1 MFLRQ
6 LFESSQTS
14 IGLVFGRFNP
24 PHKGHR
30 AAWEMASK
38 ATYWYV
44 GTNKSTQGPKDP
56 LPYDVKVEA
65 MTTIWPEVADHI
77 MPEQSWL
84 TLASHCYAAHKDATV
99 LVCFTDEEWVT
110 KTVQQYNGKEGPH
123 GFYNF
128 KVIKQQATPRLS
140 SATAL
145 RDAVVNDNREAFGQ
159 AAGVPADTQ
168 VAGQSFFDLV
178 AQYLLPYA
186 NAPKKV
192 SKKKAVQEPAEAM
205 LPKSAFAGSS
215 KNKLGYAGQWKNT
228 GPSKNRPAKA
238 GDLVGGAAE
247 GVAEDDVDDFIK
259 AGGKVQYGKSQKG
272 PRRPGLSFGS
282 KHIGVAGGGG
292 KASQISGR
300 GANTGKGSKPVVAVE
315 RGIPVSENVEKI
327 MSILIERLKNK

>member
-6 LFESSQTS
+6 LFEASGTS

-65 MTTIWPEVADHI
+65 MSTIWPEVADHV

-84 TLASHCYAAHKDATV
+84 TLASHCFNAHKDATT
-99 LVCFTDEEWVT
+99 LICFTDEDWVT
-110 KTVQQYNGKEGPH
+110 KTIQQYNGKEGPH

-128 KVIKQQATPRLS
+128 KVIKQQPTPRLS

-145 RDAVVNDNREAFGQ
+145 RDAVANGNRDAFSQ
-159 AAGVPADTQ
+159 AAGVPADTE
-168 VAGQSFFDLV
+168 VAGQPFFDLV
-178 AQYLLPYA
+178 AQYLLPYT

-192 SKKKAVQEPAEAM
+192 SKKKAIAEPTEAM

-215 KNKLGYAGQWKNT
+215 KNKLGSAGQWKNT
-228 GPSKNRPAKA
+228 GPSKNRPARA
-238 GDLVGGAAE
+238 GDLVGGAAQE
-247 GVAEDDVDDFIK
+247 AVNPAQQAAIAIAKKKKQGVAETEK
-259 AGGKVQYGKSQKG
+259 TLKNSNPWWKG
-272 PRRPGLSFGS
+272 Y
-282 KHIGVAGGGG
+282 
-292 KASQISGR
+292 
-300 GANTGKGSKPVVAVE
+300 KPVGTKKKGGRTVPNCV
-315 RGIPVSENVEKI
+315 PVSEGVEQI
-327 MSILIERLKNK
+327 MSILIERLKKK